1 MVIITQQQASLINCA
16 DLGSKVCYKNFLV
29 KLLNLLLFY
38 SSYWNKYL
46 ATSKHIHA
54 DMNSLLCCSLNF
66 RITGFRLQGFHLVW
80 NMSVNDKFH
89 GNNEHTEHTHTHT
102 CTWSRFSME
111 CKDSDNTFY

>member
-54 DMNSLLCCSLNF
+54 DMNLLQF
-66 RITGFRLQGFHLVW
+66 KFQDYWFQIARLSPCLEYVR
-80 NMSVNDKFH
+80 K
-89 GNNEHTEHTHTHT
+89 
-102 CTWSRFSME
+102 
-111 CKDSDNTFY
+111 